1 MLRFERKEY
10 LVDIDSN
17 DHVNISLVASQ
28 PFSTNTT
35 VSIALKNDTT
45 TCESTLKTI
54 LMYIL
59 DRFWLVL
66 YIYYSS

>member
-10 LVDIDSN
+10 LVDIDST
-17 DHVNISLVASQ
+17 DHVNINLVASQ

-45 TCESTLKTI
+45 TCE
-54 LMYIL
+54 
-59 DRFWLVL
+59 
-66 YIYYSS
+66 